1 MNKTE
6 LVLELARQ
14 ENLTKTDAQKVVE
27 LIFDEMATTLAAGG
41 RVEIRGLCSFKV
53 KQYDG
58 YSGRNPKTGQPVN
71 VAPKKLPFFKPGTD
85 LKSRVDE

>member
-14 ENLTKTDAQKVVE
+14 EDLTKTDAQKVVE
-27 LIFDEMATTLAAGG
+27 MIFDEMTNTLAAGG

-53 KQYDG
+53 KEYDG
-58 YSGRNPKTGQPVN
+58 YAGRNPKTGQAVN

-85 LKSRVDE
+85 LKARVDK

>member
-27 LIFDEMATTLAAGG
+27 LIFDEMTNTLAAGG

-58 YSGRNPKTGQPVN
+58 YAGRNPKTGQEVD

-85 LKSRVDE
+85 LKARVDR

>member
-6 LVLELARQ
+6 LILELAQQ
-14 ENLTKTDAQKVVE
+14 ENLSKTDAQKVVE
-27 LIFDEMATTLAAGG
+27 LIFDEMANALAAGG

-58 YSGRNPKTGQPVN
+58 YAGRNPKTGQAVN
-71 VAPKKLPFFKPGTD
+71 VDSKKLPFFKPGTD
-85 LKSRVDE
+85 LKIRVDK